1 MPRGPKA
8 GRPLSDAIKA
18 ELGKACAI
26 LLRPLVRILLRHGIA
41 FAEFGE
47 IAKSVY
53 VDVARRDFAVP
64 GRKPSDSRVA
74 ILTGL
79 TRKDVRRLREALEGS
94 SRAKPSSANRA
105 TRVLSAW
112 HQDADFCDPSGQPS
126 SLPIEGK
133 RRSFAALVRRYSGD
147 MPPRA
152 MLEELERVRA
162 VRCTRD
168 GRVRILTRSYLPG
181 DDDPQGVRILGTAV
195 GDLLAT
201 IDHNLDR
208 DRKGPRR
215 LQRSVSNVRVE
226 KRSVPIFRRTA
237 ERHGQ
242 DFLEALDDWLSAHE
256 AEEGEGVRVGVGI
269 YLFQDEPVPEDEE

>member
-1 MPRGPKA
+1 MH
-8 GRPLSDAIKA
+8 DALKTQ
-18 ELGKACAI
+18 LVKACAN
-26 LLRPLVRILLRHGIA
+26 LLRPLVRVLLRHGIA
-41 FAEFGE
+41 FGEFAEV
-47 IAKSVY
+47 AKSVY
-53 VDVARRDFAVP
+53 ADVARKDFSVP

-79 TRKDVRRLREALEGS
+79 TRKDVKRLRDLFEGTGEE
-94 SRAKPSSANRA
+94 KPLSANRA

-112 HQDADFCDPSGQPS
+112 YQDADFCGPDGRPL
-126 SLPIEGK
+126 SLPLEGK

-152 MLEELERVRA
+152 MLEELEHVRA
-162 VRCTRD
+162 VRRTRD

-208 DRKGPRR
+208 NRKGPRR
-215 LQRSVSNVRVE
+215 LQRSVSKLRLDP
-226 KRSVPIFRRTA
+226 RSVPIFRRIA
-237 ERHGQ
+237 EERGQ
-242 DFLEALDDWLSAHE
+242 SLLEALDDWLAVHG

-269 YLFQDEPVPEDEE
+269 YLFQDEPVPEDES